1 MHTCATSVIT
11 AMGSPELRRR
21 YLPRIASGE
30 LTVAY
35 AGTERSTGTNFWALE
50 SAAVKVERGWYLRL
64 RKEWATLAEVA
75 DLFVVPTRA
84 SPAAAPDEIS
94 LFLVER
100 GLGVESR
107 EAWRGTGMR
116 GSTSGPVEIDAV
128 VEDGALMGPPGR
140 ANEYI
145 TTEMFNLLLLSH
157 AALYSGV
164 ADEALALA
172 VEHANQRSFGH
183 TAELLG
189 EMSLWQSRLGEL
201 SAELAACRALIRET
215 ARAVET
221 DTGERRLLK
230 EALAAKLTA
239 CGAAR
244 RATDLA
250 LQISGGSGY
259 NVGRRVEMLWR
270 DARAGS
276 LMRPSDEVAQIL
288 LGRTELGQ
296 KAFEV

>member
-1 MHTCATSVIT
+1 
-11 AMGSPELRRR
+11 
-21 YLPRIASGE
+21 
-30 LTVAY
+30 
-35 AGTERSTGTNFWALE
+35 
-50 SAAVKVERGWYLRL
+50 
-64 RKEWATLAEVA
+64 
-75 DLFVVPTRA
+75 
-84 SPAAAPDEIS
+84 
-94 LFLVER
+94 
-100 GLGVESR
+100 VESR

-128 VEDGALMGPPGR
+128 VEDGALMGTPSR

-164 ADEALALA
+164 ANEALALA
-172 VEHANQRSFGH
+172 IEHANVRRFGH
-183 TAELLG
+183 TGELLG

-215 ARAVET
+215 AHAVET
-221 DTGERRLLK
+221 LAERRLLK

-239 CGAAR
+239 CGVAR
-244 RATDLA
+244 QATDLA

-259 NVGRRVEMLWR
+259 NIGQRVEMLWR

-276 LMRPSDEVAQIL
+276 LMRPSDEVAALL
-288 LGRTELGQ
+288 LGRLEREQ
-296 KAFEV
+296 EPFRV